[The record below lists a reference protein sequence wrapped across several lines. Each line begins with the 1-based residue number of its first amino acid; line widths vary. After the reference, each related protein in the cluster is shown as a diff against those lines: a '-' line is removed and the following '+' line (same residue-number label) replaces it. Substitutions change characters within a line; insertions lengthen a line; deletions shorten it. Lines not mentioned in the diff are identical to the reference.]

1 MYLLPRLT
9 DQNSGP
15 VEFVFSLEYYGQEK
29 AIEDF
34 SYLPLPFHSQK
45 STLSLH
51 WQVLLAQYG
60 EMGQS
65 SVYIQG

>member
-51 WQVLLAQYG
+51 
-60 EMGQS
+60 
-65 SVYIQG
+65 